1 MYKGLEISKEEYE
14 AQLQSFPRQHGPNQ
28 GNGFFGAWA
37 WASIMEDEFKRQ
49 MRKFCGHAVVLIAT
63 LAATPAFAIKC
74 ENGYQRVQG
83 NLIATPYCQDQ
94 LLAQVASSRGF
105 KTSAAKIRN
114 NPNHKKEICRFVF
127 SDIRVQETCLSAGVP
142 EYRGGR

>member
-1 MYKGLEISKEEYE
+1 MM
-14 AQLQSFPRQHGPNQ
+14 
-28 GNGFFGAWA
+28 NG
-37 WASIMEDEFKRQ
+37 EFKRQ
-49 MRKFCGHAVVLIAT
+49 MRQKFCRHAVAVLAT
-63 LAATPAFAIKC
+63 LAASPAVAIKC

-83 NLIATPYCQDQ
+83 NLIVTPYCQDQ
-94 LLAQVASSRGF
+94 LLAEVASSRGF

-127 SDIRVQETCLSAGVP
+127 TDIRVQETCLNAGVP